1 MAKEVSVVFYKTVE
15 LYNTRL
21 TASSYQAIQGAPGFP
36 PRLPE
41 SALDIWNLI
50 MSIETTSANHG
61 YARRRYRQAF
71 LLGCTALV
79 ALAPVRLLAQEA
91 DAQGS
96 GTVLETIVVQ
106 GAGGDSDAK
115 TIVATNASS
124 VSKMATDILDTPAS
138 VSVITAKEI
147 EQRGATSVEEVL
159 QYTPGVSTDFYGSD
173 DRYDFFKIR
182 GFDAYTYR
190 DGLALGRPF
199 GAAREE
205 TYAFERVEVLK
216 GANSTSGVSDPGGSV
231 NLVTKTPKS
240 ERFGEAYV
248 TGGVNNR
255 AETGVDFGDNIT
267 DDDTLSYRFTGKFR
281 KADAEYDYSRD
292 DQKFFMGGLTWRP
305 TDTTTLTI
313 VYDHINGDGVPGS
326 GGHPVGSNF
335 DRSRFF
341 GEPDFNYRG
350 TNRNTVSAMLD
361 HDFGS
366 GLRFGAN
373 ARYSNT
379 NTNFG
384 YAYIA
389 TTPANAST
397 TAGRAF
403 FANEYSAEDF
413 IVDAHLQYDTN
424 FSDVESR
431 TLLGVEYNSNS
442 STNDTYY
449 GPAPGID
456 WTNPVYSGR
465 PTSVPLYASTSSDD
479 NSKALYLQQELTFA
493 EKVIVS
499 VGLRND
505 WINVDETDEMSGVSG
520 KSSNSEFTKRVGVSY
535 RAFEELAVYASY
547 AESVSPPSVG
557 LDPETGKQVEV
568 GVKYRPD
575 AFPALFTASVF
586 DLTRENYAVADP
598 NTGVQYTVGQAKSRG
613 FELEAK
619 AEVTDNINLTAAYT
633 FLDTE
638 IARNIGG
645 VNVGNQLALVPEHMG
660 SVWASYTLEGNDS
673 RGDMTFGAGGRYV
686 GSYFYGDDNA
696 SGKKGTVVF
705 DAAFSY
711 KLQENTTLE
720 VNASNVFNKKYVAN
734 GGFGADFY
742 NPGRE
747 VWATLRH
754 KW

>member
-1 MAKEVSVVFYKTVE
+1 MT
-15 LYNTRL
+15 
-21 TASSYQAIQGAPGFP
+21 
-36 PRLPE
+36 
-41 SALDIWNLI
+41 
-50 MSIETTSANHG
+50 IETTAAHLSPLS
-61 YARRRYRQAF
+61 RRYSRAV

-79 ALAPVRLLAQEA
+79 ALAPMRLLAQ
-91 DAQGS
+91 DAQKQTS

-106 GAGGDSDAK
+106 GSGGGDDDSRS
-115 TIVATNASS
+115 IVANSATS
-124 VSKMATDILDTPAS
+124 VTKMQTDIMDTPAS
-138 VSVITAKEI
+138 VSVITSKEI
-147 EQRGATSVEEVL
+147 RERGATSIEDVL
-159 QYTPGVSTDFYGSD
+159 QYTPGVDADFYGSD
-173 DRYDFFKIR
+173 DRFDFFKIR

-199 GAAREE
+199 GAPREE

-231 NLVTKTPKS
+231 NLVSKKPKS
-240 ERFGEAYV
+240 EKFGEAYV
-248 TGGVNNR
+248 SGGTNSR

-267 DDDTLSYRFTGKFR
+267 EDDTLSYRLTGKLR

-305 TDTTTLTI
+305 TDATTLTVI
-313 VYDHINGDGVPGS
+313 YDHVNGDGVPGS

-361 HDFGS
+361 HDFGT

-384 YAYIA
+384 YAYIG
-389 TTPANAST
+389 TTPTNGST
-397 TAGRAF
+397 TAGRSF
-403 FANEYSAEDF
+403 FANNSSAEDF
-413 IVDAHLQYDTN
+413 IIDSHLQYDTS
-424 FSDVESR
+424 FSGVDSR
-431 TLLGVEYNSNS
+431 TLVGAEYNTGSA
-442 STNDTYY
+442 TNLTYF

-456 WTNPVYSGR
+456 WTNPIYTGR
-465 PTSVPLYASTSSDD
+465 PASVPLYASTSTDD
-479 NSKALYLQQELTFA
+479 HSKALYLQQELTFA
-493 EKVIVS
+493 EKFIVS

-505 WINVDETDEMSGVSG
+505 WINVDQTNELTGVSG
-520 KSSNSEFTKRVGVSY
+520 SNSVSEFTKRVGVSY
-535 RAFEELAVYASY
+535 RIVEELAAYASY
-547 AESVSPPSVG
+547 AESVSPPSTG
-557 LDPETGKQVEV
+557 LEPETGKQVEV
-568 GVKYRPD
+568 GVKYKPD
-575 AFPALFTASVF
+575 AFPGLITASVF
-586 DLTRENYAVADP
+586 DLTRENYAVTDP
-598 NTGVQYTVGQAKSRG
+598 VTRLQYTVGQAKSRG

-619 AEVTDNINLTAAYT
+619 AEITDNLNLTAAYT
-633 FLDTE
+633 YLDTE
-638 IARNIGG
+638 ITRNINGT
-645 VNVGNQLALVPEHMG
+645 NVGNQLALVPEHMA
-660 SVWASYTLEGNDS
+660 SLWASYTLEGNDK

-686 GSYFYGDDNA
+686 GSYFYGDNNA
-696 SGKKGTVVF
+696 SGKSGTVVF

-720 VNASNVFNKKYVAN
+720 VNATNVFNKKYVAN

-754 KW
+754 TW